1 MNSPDTKLKN
11 DLGKTIRILGDL
23 LGQTIVQQEGQ
34 NVLDLE
40 EKIRGLAKSG
50 RDGSDEAVQEL
61 LEVIDD
67 LIEDTRLT
75 DANLKAFSTYFQLV
89 NLAEE
94 HERVRV
100 LNKRANAAYIADEPM
115 DETILQALVSLK
127 EEGFDAG
134 QIQAMLSNM
143 LVMPVFTAHPTE
155 SRRRTTRQNLKSV
168 SGLLGKLTS
177 KDLFPRQ
184 IEEVKDVLQDYI
196 VLLWQSSENRDRPP
210 TVMDEVRNTG
220 LYFFEN
226 TLFEEVPRI
235 YEKLEQALETVFP
248 GHDFDIPAFLR
259 YGSWIGG
266 DRDGNPYVTN
276 DVTVEALQAK
286 KKLILELYRR
296 ETLSFYEL
304 LSCSRERVEFS
315 KDFLDSIEAD
325 RKLIKDSEKELV
337 DRFHQEPYRE
347 KLVMMYRR
355 LVATWDIVTLPLEQQ
370 AAHENPQAYSN
381 AEEYLHDLN
390 LIKDSLKANK
400 GEQLVR
406 GRFSRLIRA
415 VEVFGFHLASLDVRQ
430 HAGYHRESMAE
441 LLQATAGIEN
451 YSDQTEDEMV
461 ETLTQQLANDQPLS
475 TTGVSEQA
483 SGVVALFELIRTA
496 QAAGGSRAMDTY
508 IISMTENVSNLLEV
522 LLLAK
527 NAGLMGCIDIVPLF
541 ETVDDLLGA
550 SETMKKL
557 FSHPVYAEHLKQR
570 GNQQQIMIGYSDS
583 NKDGGYVRAN
593 WMLFTAQRQM
603 ALTCLEHDVTLT
615 LFHGRGGSLGR
626 GGGPTNRAI
635 LAQPPESVRGRIRI
649 TEQGEVVSSR
659 YSEPGIARR
668 HLEQLLNAVM
678 CSTGHRPADHKSP
691 ETWSNAMDELSTAA
705 FKKYRSLVQ
714 HPMFL
719 AYFQA
724 ATPMD
729 QIGQLNIGSRP
740 THRRATKS
748 LNDLRAIPWVFAWT
762 QSRANIPSWY
772 GVGTGFE
779 TWLSA
784 GDRDQRMKLL
794 KEMYRDWPFFKTM
807 LDNVHLGMGRAD
819 MSIASLYAGLAEP
832 EHAEVIFG
840 DIKAEFELSRS
851 LLLEVTET
859 QNVLDTEP
867 WLQRSI
873 RVRNPYVDPL
883 NYMQIELLKKL
894 RSDPDGPDAEH
905 IRLCVL
911 QSING
916 IAAGL
921 QNVG

>member
-1 MNSPDTKLKN
+1 M
-11 DLGKTIRILGDL
+11 
-23 LGQTIVQQEGQ
+23 
-34 NVLDLE
+34 
-40 EKIRGLAKSG
+40 
-50 RDGSDEAVQEL
+50 
-61 LEVIDD
+61 
-67 LIEDTRLT
+67 
-75 DANLKAFSTYFQLV
+75 
-89 NLAEE
+89 
-94 HERVRV
+94 
-100 LNKRANAAYIADEPM
+100 
-115 DETILQALVSLK
+115 
-127 EEGFDAG
+127 
-134 QIQAMLSNM
+134 
-143 LVMPVFTAHPTE
+143 
-155 SRRRTTRQNLKSV
+155 
-168 SGLLGKLTS
+168 
-177 KDLFPRQ
+177 
-184 IEEVKDVLQDYI
+184 
-196 VLLWQSSENRDRPP
+196 
-210 TVMDEVRNTG
+210 
-220 LYFFEN
+220 
-226 TLFEEVPRI
+226 
-235 YEKLEQALETVFP
+235 
-248 GHDFDIPAFLR
+248 
-259 YGSWIGG
+259 
-266 DRDGNPYVTN
+266 TN

-370 AAHENPQAYSN
+370 AAHENPQAYSS

-461 ETLTQQLANDQPLS
+461 ETLTKQLANDQLLS

-615 LFHGRGGSLGR
+615 LVSWPRRFAR
-626 GGGPTNRAI
+626 T
-635 LAQPPESVRGRIRI
+635 RGR
-649 TEQGEVVSSR
+649 
-659 YSEPGIARR
+659 
-668 HLEQLLNAVM
+668 
-678 CSTGHRPADHKSP
+678 
-691 ETWSNAMDELSTAA
+691 
-705 FKKYRSLVQ
+705 
-714 HPMFL
+714 
-719 AYFQA
+719 
-724 ATPMD
+724 
-729 QIGQLNIGSRP
+729 
-740 THRRATKS
+740 TH
-748 LNDLRAIPWVFAWT
+748 
-762 QSRANIPSWY
+762 QSR
-772 GVGTGFE
+772 
-779 TWLSA
+779 
-784 GDRDQRMKLL
+784 D
-794 KEMYRDWPFFKTM
+794 
-807 LDNVHLGMGRAD
+807 
-819 MSIASLYAGLAEP
+819 
-832 EHAEVIFG
+832 
-840 DIKAEFELSRS
+840 SR
-851 LLLEVTET
+851 TAT
-859 QNVLDTEP
+859 
-867 WLQRSI
+867 
-873 RVRNPYVDPL
+873 
-883 NYMQIELLKKL
+883 
-894 RSDPDGPDAEH
+894 
-905 IRLCVL
+905 
-911 QSING
+911 
-916 IAAGL
+916 
-921 QNVG
+921 